1 MSPEKHRLN
10 SWFIVHNVCMID
22 PRLVTLRAFAECGTV
37 HATAELT
44 GYSPSAVSSQLKEL
58 QRSLGMRL
66 VTKSGRGLRL
76 TSTGRALVEGSD
88 HLMAEWE
95 RVRSAA
101 LSAGDSNPSALGLGG
116 FSTAATNLLAPLAG
130 SLKHTHP
137 AMTVRVV
144 EADPAR
150 CFDLLLSEKI
160 DLAVI
165 VAMQATTVVD
175 PRFEQIP
182 LLDDPLDVIVHAG
195 HPAARWNSV
204 KLADLAGEPWITGES
219 GGVYHALFTAAFA
232 AAGRTPHV
240 AHHVIEWETSM
251 ALVEAGVGIGLL
263 PRLAPLTGTGNVI
276 RLELTGP
283 NRPVRK
289 IVAAVRAGSSTSPL
303 IRSCLQT
310 LRDTATTI
318 MESRSAEEA

>member
-1 MSPEKHRLN
+1 
-10 SWFIVHNVCMID
+10 MID

-58 QRSLGMRL
+58 QRNLGMRL

-76 TSTGRALVEGSD
+76 TATGRALIEGTD
-88 HLMAEWE
+88 HLLAEWE
-95 RVRSAA
+95 RVRASAM
-101 LSAGDSNPSALGLGG
+101 SAGGSTPSTLGLGG
-116 FSTAATNLLAPLAG
+116 FSTAAANLLAPLAG
-130 SLKHTHP
+130 SLKRTHP
-137 AMTVRVV
+137 DMAVRVV
-144 EADPAR
+144 EADPGR

-165 VAMQATTVVD
+165 VAMQATTVID

-182 LLDDPLDVIVHAG
+182 LLDDPLDVIVHSG
-195 HPAARWNSV
+195 HPAARQGSAN
-204 KLADLAGEPWITGES
+204 LADLAGEPWITGEP

-232 AAGRTPHV
+232 AAGRTPQV

-263 PRLAPLTGTGNVI
+263 PRLAPLTGTANVVRI
-276 RLELTGP
+276 RLSGP

-289 IVAAVRAGSSTSPL
+289 IVAAVRAGSSEAPL

-310 LRDTATTI
+310 LREAAQAI
-318 MESRSAEEA
+318 MESRSAEEV